1 MTQVFE
7 TSGHMLNES
16 VLRLTRPF
24 AIRPNANVWVSIT
37 VQTDESSKGNDVRDI
52 QGEWERLSPE
62 EKAADLKRWFESI
75 SGGPGLPDE
84 AVGRDAI
91 YD

>member
-1 MTQVFE
+1 
-7 TSGHMLNES
+7 MLNDS
-16 VLRLTRPF
+16 VLRLARPV
-24 AIRPNANVWVSIT
+24 AISPDTDVWVSIT
-37 VQTDESSKGNDVRDI
+37 VRTDESSKAADI
-52 QGEWERLSPE
+52 QAVQSQWERLSPE

-75 SGGPGLPDE
+75 TGGPGLPDE